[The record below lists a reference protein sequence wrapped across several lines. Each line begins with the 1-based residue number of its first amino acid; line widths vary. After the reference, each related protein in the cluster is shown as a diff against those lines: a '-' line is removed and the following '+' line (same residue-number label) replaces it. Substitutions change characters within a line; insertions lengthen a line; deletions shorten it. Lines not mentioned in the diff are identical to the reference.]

1 MFCPREE
8 AERDESGRQIIPYV
22 VLRNEKRYLL
32 MRRTNRQGESR
43 LHDKYSIG
51 VGGHINPEDGRNPWQ
66 AFERGMRREID
77 EEVNVDIS
85 SLEYL
90 GILNDLSTAVSR
102 VHIGIVYIASVAF
115 TASTKGQVH
124 RFDGRIRRVRNA
136 QREDGNMVADR
147 DELVEVTLKCPAK
160 VNLFLQVGRKRED
173 GYHEILTI
181 FQTIDLYDELIL
193 RPGVSTSFFKSD
205 TDLAWNSSNTLYKA
219 FKAVEK
225 HLGKELALEM
235 ELKKKIP
242 TGGGLGG
249 GSSDAAALLRYLGET
264 FHIEREAIFE
274 IACSIGSDVPFF
286 LRGGTAIGT
295 GRGEVLTF
303 PAI

>member
-1 MFCPREE
+1 LKEKVLVVDVDRLGELVTRDGLLALPLEYIKKTVELYGCFVPREE

-22 VLRNEKRYLL
+22 ILRNEKRYLL

-115 TASTKGQVH
+115 HGFNEKDKFTGS
-124 RFDGRIRRVRNA
+124 
-136 QREDGNMVADR
+136 MV
-147 DELVEVTLKCPAK
+147 EFE
-160 VNLFLQVGRKRED
+160 E
-173 GYHEILTI
+173 
-181 FQTIDLYDELIL
+181 
-193 RPGVSTSFFKSD
+193 
-205 TDLAWNSSNTLYKA
+205 
-219 FKAVEK
+219 
-225 HLGKELALEM
+225 LEM
-235 ELKKKIP
+235 HREKMETWSQIVMNWLK
-242 TGGGLGG
+242 
-249 GSSDAAALLRYLGET
+249 
-264 FHIEREAIFE
+264 
-274 IACSIGSDVPFF
+274 
-286 LRGGTAIGT
+286 
-295 GRGEVLTF
+295 
-303 PAI
+303 